1 MRTRV
6 VKIADVEAVESAFAD
21 AGRIIRNGGL
31 VVFPTET
38 VYGLGADA
46 TNAEAVEGIYRC
58 KGRPS
63 DNPLIVHVASVEQA
77 ETIARVSPE
86 TKKLMQR
93 FWPGPLTLVLPVL
106 QGVPSI
112 VTAGLSTVAVRMPD
126 HEVALR
132 LIRAAD
138 TPVAAP
144 SANRSTRPSP
154 TDAQAVLEDMDGLVA
169 MVLDAGPTAVGV
181 ESTVVD
187 ATGPC
192 LALLRPGGVPVET
205 IEEFRG
211 APVAKDS
218 CALENRSPGTRR
230 RHYAPSIPVVLMDP
244 GELWKNEPAILEAGD
259 MLAYMGM
266 ADPPGPVCRAVV
278 FQSVGEY
285 GRGLFQTLRLFE
297 RCGAKAVL
305 AELPGD
311 PGLGRAIADR
321 LRRASEKRR

>member
-1 MRTRV
+1 VRTRV
-6 VKIADVEAVESAFAD
+6 VRIGAVEDPESAFAD
-21 AGRIIRNGGL
+21 AGRILRDGGL

-77 ETIARVSPE
+77 GTIALVTPE
-86 TKKLMQR
+86 TRKLMER

-106 QGVPSI
+106 PGVPSI
-112 VTAGLSTVAVRMPD
+112 VTAGLPTVAVRMPD

-132 LIRAAD
+132 LIRAAGK
-138 TPVAAP
+138 PVAAP

-154 TDAQAVLEDMDGLVA
+154 TDAQAVLEDMDGLVE
-169 MVLDAGPTAVGV
+169 MVIDAGPAALGV

-187 ATGPC
+187 ATGPG
-192 LALLRPGGVPVET
+192 LVLLRPGGVPVE
-205 IEEFRG
+205 IMEEFLG
-211 APVAKDS
+211 EPVAADAS
-218 CALENRSPGTRR
+218 ALEKRSPGTRH

-244 GELWKNEPAILEAGD
+244 GELWKNEPAILEAGE

-266 ADPPGPVCRAVV
+266 ADPPGPVYSAVT
-278 FQSVGEY
+278 FRSVEEY

-297 RCGAKAVL
+297 RSGAKAVL
-305 AELPGD
+305 AELPGET
-311 PGLGRAIADR
+311 GLGRAIADR